1 MFCEA
6 PVTTARRVT
15 ALGAGTGMGRT
26 ISWATMGESQPPA
39 AQTAGRLQVVAW
51 ALWDCQVHRGSA
63 DAIVVTF
70 MFSDI

>member
-1 MFCEA
+1 
-6 PVTTARRVT
+6 
-15 ALGAGTGMGRT
+15 
-26 ISWATMGESQPPA
+26 MGESQPPA